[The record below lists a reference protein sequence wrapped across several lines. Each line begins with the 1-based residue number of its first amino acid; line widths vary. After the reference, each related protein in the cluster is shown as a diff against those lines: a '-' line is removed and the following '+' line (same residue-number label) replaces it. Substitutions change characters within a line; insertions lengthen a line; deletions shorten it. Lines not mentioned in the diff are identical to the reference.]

1 MNASIAMVLGT
12 LLLSGCSAMNKEQTK
27 ETAVPIAK
35 IDTRTCDAENE
46 YQLGSDFDRFD
57 AMAQQLAHASG
68 CFIQT
73 NLANTGDVKVNPV
86 KGKMSI
92 REAIKTAIAGTRL
105 HVIHETA
112 KTITIN

>member
-1 MNASIAMVLGT
+1 MKASIVLIFGA
-12 LLLSGCSAMNKEQTK
+12 LLLPGCSNMNQAQTK
-27 ETAVPIAK
+27 ETAAPIAK
-35 IDTRTCDAENE
+35 IDTRTCDVKNE